1 VRVSQLGA
9 SSQGWTTLAT
19 TSAPSVYCRATDTLS
34 DAPST
39 SYACMP
45 GPATT
50 SASHRAKIAR
60 KAQFQSV
67 ALPRKVA
74 ERSQRRTTQNGV
86 DITHQGT
93 RCWVA
98 LRPFKRSL
106 TPALS
111 PGLQMEMPNWDW
123 AGESAGLR
131 SSLSQFAFAVRFDGR
146 RTRTPTAPRRQN
158 GKHMDCKQGWAKHG
172 ERICAYWRWSGKPVI
187 MTQMLLP
194 VVLAVD
200 GR

>member
-1 VRVSQLGA
+1 MRVSQLGA
-9 SSQGWTTLAT
+9 SSQGWATLAT

-131 SSLSQFAFAVRFDGR
+131 SSLSQFASMVGERGR
-146 RTRTPTAPRRQN
+146 QLRP
-158 GKHMDCKQGWAKHG
+158 GDKMEKHMDCKQGWAKHG